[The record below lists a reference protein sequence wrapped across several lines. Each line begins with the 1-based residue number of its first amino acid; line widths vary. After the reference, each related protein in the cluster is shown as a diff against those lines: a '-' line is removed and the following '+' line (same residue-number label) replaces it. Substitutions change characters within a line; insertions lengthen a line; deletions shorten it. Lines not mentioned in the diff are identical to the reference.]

1 MNDMYPAEIDH
12 AGQRPSVWL
21 MTFADITA
29 LLLAFFVMLF
39 AMSSLEPEK
48 WQSVISRV
56 VTVDQREETKAP
68 PPDSP
73 DTVSTEDI
81 APALPTDYLSQVL
94 AEKFKRHAILS
105 RVMVH
110 RLDRQVILS
119 LPSDALFK
127 SGEIVLTPAA
137 REALFGLASA
147 VATLGNQIDVYG
159 HADKPPESQRAFTS
173 KWTLSL
179 ARAVAV
185 ASELKR
191 TGLARNVTMLGL
203 GDSRFSHL
211 HPNLSVERRHAL
223 ARRVDIVI
231 HSTEGET

>member
-1 MNDMYPAEIDH
+1 MNDLYPVETDRSAE
-12 AGQRPSVWL
+12 RPSVWL

-56 VTVDQREETKAP
+56 VTVDQQEDSKAP

-73 DTVSTEDI
+73 DTVRNEDI

-94 AEKFKRHAILS
+94 AEKFQRHAILS

-159 HADKPPESQRAFTS
+159 HTDKPPETQRAFTS

-185 ASELKR
+185 ATELKR

-211 HPNLSVERRHAL
+211 DPKLSVARRHAL

>member
-1 MNDMYPAEIDH
+1 
-12 AGQRPSVWL
+12 
-21 MTFADITA
+21 
-29 LLLAFFVMLF
+29 
-39 AMSSLEPEK
+39 
-48 WQSVISRV
+48 
-56 VTVDQREETKAP
+56 
-68 PPDSP
+68 
-73 DTVSTEDI
+73 
-81 APALPTDYLSQVL
+81 
-94 AEKFKRHAILS
+94 
-105 RVMVH
+105 MVH

-137 REALFGLASA
+137 RQALFGLASA

-173 KWTLSL
+173 KWILSL

-211 HPNLSVERRHAL
+211 HPKLSAERRHAL

-231 HSTEGET
+231 RSTEGET

>member
-1 MNDMYPAEIDH
+1 MNDLYPTERRRGAD
-12 AGQRPSVWL
+12 RPSVWI

-48 WQSVISRV
+48 WKSVISRV
-56 VTVDQREETKAP
+56 VTVDEREDTKAP
-68 PPDSP
+68 PPDSTN
-73 DTVSTEDI
+73 TVSTEDI

-119 LPSDALFK
+119 LPVDALFQ

-137 REALFGLASA
+137 REAVFGLASA

-159 HADKPPESQRAFTS
+159 HTDQPPESQRAFPS

-185 ASELKR
+185 AAELKR

-203 GDSRFSHL
+203 GDSRFGEL
-211 HPNLSVERRHAL
+211 HPGLPEARRHAL

-231 HSTEGET
+231 RSTEREG

>member
-1 MNDMYPAEIDH
+1 MNDLQLPELHRGAE
-12 AGQRPSVWL
+12 RPSVWI

-48 WQSVISRV
+48 WKSVISRV
-56 VTVDQREETKAP
+56 VTVDQRDDTKAP
-68 PPDSP
+68 PPDSTN
-73 DTVSTEDI
+73 TVNTEDI

-119 LPSDALFK
+119 LPADALFE

-137 REALFGLASA
+137 REAVSGLASA

-159 HADKPPESQRAFTS
+159 HTDQTPEAQRDFPS

-185 ASELKR
+185 AAELRR

-203 GDSRFSHL
+203 GDSRFGEL
-211 HPNLSVERRHAL
+211 HPGLSEERRRAL
-223 ARRVDIVI
+223 ARRVDVGIR
-231 HSTEGET
+231 STEREG

>member
-1 MNDMYPAEIDH
+1 
-12 AGQRPSVWL
+12 

-48 WQSVISRV
+48 WKSVISRV
-56 VTVDQREETKAP
+56 VTVDQREDTKAP
-68 PPDSP
+68 PPDSTN
-73 DTVSTEDI
+73 TVSTEDI

-110 RLDRQVILS
+110 RLDRQVVLS
-119 LPSDALFK
+119 LPADALFK

-137 REALFGLASA
+137 REAVFSLASA
-147 VATLGNQIDVYG
+147 VETLGNQIDVYG
-159 HADKPPESQRAFTS
+159 HTDQPPESQRAFPS
-173 KWTLSL
+173 KWMLSL

-185 ASELKR
+185 ATELKR

-203 GDSRFSHL
+203 GDSRFGEL
-211 HPNLSVERRHAL
+211 HPDLPEARRHAL
-223 ARRVDIVI
+223 ARRVDVVI
-231 HSTEGET
+231 RSTEREG

>member
-1 MNDMYPAEIDH
+1 MNDMYPMQIDQ
-12 AGQRPSVWL
+12 ASERPSVWL

-73 DTVSTEDI
+73 NTVSTEDI

-105 RVMVH
+105 RVLVH

-137 REALFGLASA
+137 RQALFGLASA
-147 VATLGNQIDVYG
+147 VATL
-159 HADKPPESQRAFTS
+159 S
-173 KWTLSL
+173 TL
-179 ARAVAV
+179 R
-185 ASELKR
+185 
-191 TGLARNVTMLGL
+191 
-203 GDSRFSHL
+203 
-211 HPNLSVERRHAL
+211 
-223 ARRVDIVI
+223 
-231 HSTEGET
+231 

>member
-1 MNDMYPAEIDH
+1 MNDLYPAKTDRAAE
-12 AGQRPSVWL
+12 RPSVWL

-56 VTVDQREETKAP
+56 VTVDQQEDSKAP
-68 PPDSP
+68 LPDSP

-137 REALFGLASA
+137 QEALFGLASA

-159 HADKPPESQRAFTS
+159 HTDKPPESQRAFTS

-185 ASELKR
+185 ATELKR

-211 HPNLSVERRHAL
+211 HPKLSVARRHAL

>member
-1 MNDMYPAEIDH
+1 MNDMYPTQIDQ
-12 AGQRPSVWL
+12 ASERPSVWL

-73 DTVSTEDI
+73 NTVSTEDI

-173 KWTLSL
+173 KWILSL

-211 HPNLSVERRHAL
+211 HPKLSAERRHAL

-231 HSTEGET
+231 RSTEGET